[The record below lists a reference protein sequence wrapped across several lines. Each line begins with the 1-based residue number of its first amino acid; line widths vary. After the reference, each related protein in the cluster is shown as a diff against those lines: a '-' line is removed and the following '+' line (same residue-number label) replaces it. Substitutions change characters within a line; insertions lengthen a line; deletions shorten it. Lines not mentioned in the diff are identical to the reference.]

1 MADFS
6 NVDSTNYINGR
17 FFDTKGTHIVV
28 AQPSSSGATSFVKSN
43 DNGDTFTTMSI
54 PMSRLT
60 SIRVS
65 QDGEYIF
72 IFSTIMQ
79 KFYTSSDGGANWTQ
93 QLSDTIA
100 AIEWLQCS
108 NSGQYVVFSRTG
120 ANMTYVSNDYGVT
133 ATGTSMKSK
142 RCDMDST
149 GQYIG
154 VVGIDGQDII
164 FNMSNDFGAT
174 WTEQTISGNGND
186 PLLSI
191 SADGQYVL
199 ITSSNKNIYRSIDYG
214 VSFSEVSGTTQ
225 EWAAIEISVLDPR
238 FQYAALWN
246 QTNTVW
252 ESLDYGETW
261 TAKYNHPSNVR
272 YYDLVTSDKY
282 LIGMNNMNLYLDRF
296 ELGDGSSPPEITSTP
311 PSTVY
316 TNREFRYN
324 ITVDHIETQ
333 NIYLI
338 SDLSWLSIT
347 DNGIADSLIA
357 YYKFD
362 NASNIGQCSLNSAN
376 DLILFDSANIV
387 IDSFND
393 SPLSYNSGA
402 NFSSNTDGKGLI
414 TNNINFGN
422 STYTVS
428 FWANQPSKD
437 QCMFF
442 SQGHHSTSTISY
454 ASSGSGKLY
463 LKIDNTM
470 IYPATHDT
478 NITTTGASSKD
489 AQALVGSWNMHTI
502 VIRDDGLHK
511 IYINGDFY
519 SSVETA
525 NSSVKIFTNE
535 LNGYLVIGGQ
545 LNTGSDVSNPTEA
558 DLSADTNNDYQ
569 GYMQDFRIYSGELS
583 EADIADLYNGNLV
596 PNTAKLVGTP
606 PADGN
611 FDISI
616 YTGKVILEANTE
628 VSVNNGV
635 YYFNNVPSSSSTFTI
650 YQTGTYVFNNVPD
663 GHPIAF
669 LNNGK
674 TDKLTYTGTTSAGSK
689 VAQDGNSYEFFSGT
703 VTVEV
708 LDDFETISYECSI
721 HGYMGGEN
729 NLVYGDNTNVVT
741 QTFSLE
747 SITVPSSGTVAIV
760 NADFTD
766 NVTLVNGYI
775 ENWTPDGWTESGV
788 SNSTNRILIN
798 GSNVY
803 VNIGAGNTMIGFRK
817 ERKLYQEFSGFA
829 GYYYTLTFDL
839 TRRNNQ
845 SPNFSVLINDEEK
858 LNEIVSN
865 DTSQAEQR
873 TITWLNNES
882 TIRIEFASMD
892 TSDKSAF
899 IGNVAVTFSDSPPP
913 VLIESWTSVN
923 DIGQL
928 GSGYRIATNESSGN
942 YLLALSMSNSNVAG
956 AQTADNTNYLYR
968 STDSGVT
975 MTQGVTLNSGQ
986 FNSVVPLTDV
996 AMDTTGKY
1004 QMIVGCRRDNGRG
1017 DCWFYYSTDYGA
1029 SFDLAAYYNGV
1040 VNGDFN
1046 TVNQRNYTVA
1056 ISDEIAEAD
1065 SNAFFPCYIALGQY
1079 SGRRHVFNP
1088 VTNMWTE
1095 EDTNRNWCETSIS
1108 KTGQYILFSCNG
1120 ANSVYSKDYG
1130 ETFTNIPMNE
1140 LTGATGQRYY
1150 AADMSSDG
1158 QFMTFMSNYTIDK
1171 GYVFRTNDFGETW
1184 EQLEVLVTW
1193 KNFAYI
1199 QSLAIGKNGKNQIA
1213 FIESADGTNS
1223 RTIISTDYGMNWEL
1237 IDQDLTNNPCGI
1249 DAYNDGTNDY
1259 FYGIDREGLLYLSQG
1274 GSHAEI
1280 ASTPIITSIPP
1291 ATASA
1296 GTEFTYNITVTP
1308 TDSANIENI
1317 YLISDLSWLSFTD
1330 NGDNTATLVG
1340 TPTAYGDI
1348 DISIYAGK
1356 VILEA
1361 NTEVSENGG
1370 IYYFN
1375 NVSSSSSTFTIYKT
1389 GTYVF
1394 NNVPDGHPIAFLNN
1408 GKTDKLTY
1416 TGTTSAGSKV
1426 AQDGNSYE
1434 FFSGTVTVEVLDDF
1448 ETISYECSIHGYM
1461 GGENNLVYGDYTN
1474 VEVQRFT
1481 LEVPLP
1487 ASIIS
1492 SWENYTTLTF
1502 SNFTNHIL
1510 SASSDESGTNIMIAT
1525 RSVGSYTGEVYQG
1538 WYWGSTDGGQTY
1550 TRSNNRTSPIPMDV
1564 DCDSTGTHFIWG
1576 GNHDSSN
1583 WQTSIYY
1590 AADPL
1595 PNTKTEW
1602 TRFKI
1607 NSDKNYCKVRSM
1619 KVSEI
1624 VSNSV
1629 DENMP
1634 LFVAMSYTCGI
1645 MVYNP
1650 KEHKIYMHSGR
1661 TSGWIASTGGSADV
1675 PVEYVSNSDITSNTE
1690 SGSFYDISISDT
1702 GRYILS
1708 VGNKI
1713 YLSKDFGKTFERID
1727 TSITDW
1733 EDDCIAG
1740 DISSDGE
1747 FMTLCSKTSG
1757 KVFYS
1762 TNFGTDW
1769 NNTTIDGVSND
1780 LTTVKISKLGI
1791 NQIIGG
1797 KDGKSYA
1804 STNYGQTWAPL
1815 ADIDSTLTIW
1825 DFANKRDTSVEGQY
1839 TDHFMAASSIQNQ
1852 ANMQPQHG
1860 IPDVKAVVYLP
1871 KEPTFT
1877 STPETSV
1884 IGGNLYTYNI
1894 TVTDEENEITS
1905 IEGAI
1910 LPSWLTITDNGDNTA
1925 TLSGTP
1931 SDSDIGTT
1939 EIMIKAQ
1946 RPSDGGKAFQEYVL
1960 SIDSTTLLV
1969 KGWNTIG
1976 SISSLNGVMR
1986 MVTNSDSGQYILTV
2000 STNND
2005 DWKNGTSTH
2014 NWLYVRISND
2024 YGVSWRSQQ
2033 NFGGLNFT
2041 TYRFTDCAID
2051 ATGQYQILAGHE
2063 NGQQNMYVSTDFGDT
2078 WTRFNLNQ
2086 TNLDNDPALYGSGNF
2101 NLSSRNTCMISISN
2115 IVTGTHENAIIPC
2128 YISFVVYDNYRHF
2141 YNPITHTWTEDAS
2154 ETSRWLETDI
2164 SKDGQHVLCVRKD
2177 KNSVFSNDYG
2187 VTFNEIPFT
2196 NTSFKNQNWFAGD
2209 MSENG
2214 QYMTLMANYTTDT
2227 AYVLRTGDYG
2237 LNWVEMTLSLPL
2249 KNSAYTYCITVG
2261 KTGKNQMVV
2270 LKSQENENSRI
2281 YFSIDYGMTWNTH
2294 FDIDTANSSNLTA
2307 VDYYTSTEGDDTFD
2321 NYYIMTNKGY
2331 LHSGTKTLGSILSLP
2346 PEFNS
2351 NPVLTG
2357 IEGEVYTYNV
2367 TISYDQIVAITGTTL
2382 PDWMTLTDN
2391 GDNTATLSGTPNEY
2405 GSVNIVLSAA
2415 GAIQLFTIEID
2426 TTSIAVLDW
2435 NTISDVG
2442 TQNGIFRMST
2452 NADGGRY
2459 LLAVSMNREDWK
2471 QNQSSANKDYV
2482 FRSENSGDSW
2492 KNRTSGFNANLN
2504 DAYRYTDCSLDT
2516 TGQYQVLTG
2525 YGNNATSL
2533 YFSKDGGA
2541 NWTNIDLKQSN
2552 IDSDSTTYGSGTF
2565 TYSNSNAAIS
2575 ISNAIPGAH
2584 EDSIIPCYISLVQYS
2599 GKRHMYNPLTHT
2611 WTEDDE
2617 NSSKWFETAVSKNG
2631 QYVLITRRDKDSIFS
2646 SDYGVSFTSIPMPTL
2661 QDAVGQ
2667 DWYAADISENGQYMT
2682 LVAGY
2687 TTDVVY
2693 VYRTG
2698 DYGENWDEISLSL
2711 PRKNYS
2717 TPYSVSVGGIGKNQ
2731 MIVFKDQEDNQ
2742 SRVYY
2747 SADYGVT
2754 WILGVDTDIEERLTA
2769 IDNFYTSKEGTD
2781 DASYD
2786 NYYIMARNGNL
2797 AKSVRALGAEY
2808 IVPQETG
2815 DFDDGGSFEI
2825 EGNRVKTRG
2834 IPLKNR
2840 GNRKDVLKRMRTR
2853 IGDDSKRIVIE
2864 ASDFGETDFLKRDEV
2879 QVVFA
2884 DSEGSITLETSDAVY
2899 VVMENGEQVSMT
2911 LNSGD
2916 VLIFDRISPA
2926 QTNVFVNDTNE
2937 IYTTLADE
2945 EIGSYEG
2952 FYWKVGSI
2960 LAFTLDIRSTYS
2972 SVIFSSGIKSTF
2984 NLIINI
2990 FNITKLANS
2999 IDNSNSSHE
3008 NFDFSTAGYIQDSE
3022 ITITDAGTNYVIGD
3036 TVQAQSSNNGSGA
3049 VLRIASVDED
3059 GAVESLTVLFGG
3071 QTYTDNEVLLVGS
3084 DSQNGSGLA
3093 LTLGNVGTDSV
3104 TIATV
3109 TNNLVT
3115 RSTIIREYA
3124 KAFNKSASTTEYNA
3138 AFGDLENLA
3147 DEWKICITRA
3157 IDSIA
3162 LAFPDTPQEDD
3173 NTTLP
3178 TNTSSASLN
3187 TATINTATEE
3197 TKGALF
3203 MKIKALEN
3211 YIYYSC
3217 KSLTKYVNQLAY
3229 RNNSPLAIFL
3239 SNYLIPIDNAFKDL
3253 ANDAAKFVKET
3264 EFLFTMLKLGTF
3276 ITDGNISSF
3285 RQSRTN
3291 ILNSIDIIHTT
3302 LVNLKENAL

>member
-17 FFDTKGTHIVV
+17 FFDTKGTHLVV
-28 AQPSSSGATSFVKSN
+28 AQPSSSGGTSFVKSN
-43 DNGDTFTTMSI
+43 DNGDTYTTISI

-93 QLSDTIA
+93 QLSDIISG
-100 AIEWLQCS
+100 IEWLQCS
-108 NSGQYVVFSRTG
+108 NSGQYVVFSG
-120 ANMTYVSNDYGVT
+120 SGVTYVSDDYGVT
-133 ATGTSMKSK
+133 ATATSMASK

-164 FNMSNDFGAT
+164 FNMSNDFGVT

-214 VSFSEVSGTTQ
+214 VSFSELSGTTQ
-225 EWAAIEISVLDPR
+225 EWAAIEISVVNPT

-252 ESLDYGETW
+252 ESVDYGETW

-282 LIGMNNMNLYLDRF
+282 LIGMNNMTLYLDRF
-296 ELGDGSSPPEITSTP
+296 ELGDPNAPPEISSTP
-311 PSTVY
+311 PSTIY
-316 TNREFRYN
+316 TSREFTYN
-324 ITVDHIETQ
+324 ITVDHSESQI
-333 NIYLI
+333 IYLI
-338 SDLSWLSIT
+338 SDLSWLSLT
-347 DNGIADSLIA
+347 DNG
-357 YYKFD
+357 
-362 NASNIGQCSLNSAN
+362 
-376 DLILFDSANIV
+376 
-387 IDSFND
+387 
-393 SPLSYNSGA
+393 
-402 NFSSNTDGKGLI
+402 
-414 TNNINFGN
+414 
-422 STYTVS
+422 
-428 FWANQPSKD
+428 
-437 QCMFF
+437 
-442 SQGHHSTSTISY
+442 
-454 ASSGSGKLY
+454 
-463 LKIDNTM
+463 DNT
-470 IYPATHDT
+470 AT
-478 NITTTGASSKD
+478 
-489 AQALVGSWNMHTI
+489 
-502 VIRDDGLHK
+502 
-511 IYINGDFY
+511 
-519 SSVETA
+519 
-525 NSSVKIFTNE
+525 
-535 LNGYLVIGGQ
+535 
-545 LNTGSDVSNPTEA
+545 
-558 DLSADTNNDYQ
+558 
-569 GYMQDFRIYSGELS
+569 
-583 EADIADLYNGNLV
+583 
-596 PNTAKLVGTP
+596 LVGTP
-606 PADGN
+606 PTDGN

-616 YTGKVILEANTE
+616 YTGKVILEASTQ
-628 VSVNNGV
+628 VSVNGGI
-635 YYFNNVPSSSSTFTI
+635 YYFNNVSSSSSTFTI

-689 VAQDGNSYEFFSGT
+689 VAQDGNTYEFFSGT
-703 VTVEV
+703 ITVEV

-741 QTFSLE
+741 QTFSSE
-747 SITVPSSGTVAIV
+747 SISIPSSGTVEVV

-788 SNSTNRILIN
+788 STNVNRILIN
-798 GSNVY
+798 GSSAY
-803 VNIGAGNTMIGFRK
+803 GDIGAGNTMIGFRK
-817 ERKLYQEFSGFA
+817 QRKLYQEFSGFT

-839 TRRNNQ
+839 TRRPND

-858 LNEIVSN
+858 FNQTVSV
-865 DTSQAEQR
+865 SEPEQQ
-873 TITWLNNES
+873 TISWINNES
-882 TIRIEFASMD
+882 TIRIEFASND
-892 TSDKSAF
+892 TADRSAF
-899 IGNVAVTFSDSPPP
+899 IGNVVVTFSDSPPP
-913 VLIESWTSVN
+913 VLIQSWTSVN
-923 DIGQL
+923 DIGQI

-942 YLLALSMSNSNVAG
+942 YLLALSMSNSNVSG
-956 AQTADNTNYLYR
+956 AQTSDNSNYLYR

-986 FNSVVPLTDV
+986 FNSGVPLTDV
-996 AMDTTGKY
+996 AMDTTGQY

-1017 DCWFYYSTDYGA
+1017 DAWIYYSTDYGA
-1029 SFDLAAYYNGV
+1029 SFDLVEHYNGS

-1046 TVNQRNYTVA
+1046 TVNQRNYTIA
-1056 ISDEIAEAD
+1056 ISDQIAEAD
-1065 SNAFFPCYIALGQY
+1065 ANAFFPCYISLGQY

-1088 VTNMWTE
+1088 ISNKWSE
-1095 EDTNRNWCETSIS
+1095 ENTNRNWCETSIS

-1120 ANSVYSKDYG
+1120 ANSVFSKDYG
-1130 ETFTNIPMNE
+1130 DTFTNIPMNE
-1140 LTGATGQRYY
+1140 LSGATGQRYY

-1193 KNFAYI
+1193 RNYSYI

-1213 FIESADGTNS
+1213 FIERADGTNS

-1259 FYGIDREGLLYLSQG
+1259 FYGIDREGLLYLSEV
-1274 GSHAEI
+1274 GSHAQT
-1280 ASTPIITSIPP
+1280 SNMPTITSTPP

-1296 GTEFTYNITVTP
+1296 DTEFTYNITVTP
-1308 TDSANIENI
+1308 TDPANTEII
-1317 YLISDLSWLSFTD
+1317 YLISDLSWLSLTD

-1340 TPTAYGDI
+1340 TPTAYGNV

-1361 NTEVSENGG
+1361 NTEVSANGG

-1502 SNFTNHIL
+1502 SQFTNHIL

-1525 RSVGSYTGEVYQG
+1525 RSTGSYTSEVYQG

-1550 TRSNNRTSPIPMDV
+1550 TRSNNRTGPIPMDV

-1576 GNHDSSN
+1576 GNHGSSN

-1602 TRFKI
+1602 ARFKI

-1624 VSNSV
+1624 INNSV

-1650 KEHKIYMHSGR
+1650 KEHRIYMHSGR

-1690 SGSFYDISISDT
+1690 SSSFYDISISDT

-1762 TNFGTDW
+1762 SNFGTDW

-1804 STNYGQTWAPL
+1804 STNYGQTWVPVP
-1815 ADIDSTLTIW
+1815 DIDSSLTIW
-1825 DFANKRDTSVEGQY
+1825 DFTNKRDTSVDGQY

-1852 ANMQPQHG
+1852 ANIQPQHG
-1860 IPDVKAVVYLP
+1860 IPDTKAVVYLP
-1871 KEPTFT
+1871 KEPSFT
-1877 STPETSV
+1877 STPDTTV

-1910 LPSWLTITDNGDNTA
+1910 LPSWLSITDNGDNTA

-1946 RPSDGGKAFQEYVL
+1946 RPSDGGKAFQEYIL

-1969 KGWNTIG
+1969 KDWNTIG
-1976 SISSLNGVMR
+1976 NIPSLNGVMR

-2024 YGVSWRSQQ
+2024 YGASWRHQH

-2086 TNLDNDPALYGSGNF
+2086 TNLDNDPVLNGSGNF
-2101 NLSSRNTCMISISN
+2101 SMSSRNTCEVSISN

-2141 YNPITHTWTEDAS
+2141 YNPITHTWTEDSS

-2196 NTSFKNQNWFAGD
+2196 NSSFKNQNWFAGD

-2227 AYVLRTGDYG
+2227 AFVLRSGDYG

-2249 KNSAYTYCITVG
+2249 KNGAYTYCITVG

-2294 FDIDTANSSNLTA
+2294 FDIDTANSSSLTA

-2321 NYYIMTNKGY
+2321 NYYIMTNKGF

-2367 TISYDQIVAITGTTL
+2367 TISYDQIVPITGTTL

-2391 GDNTATLSGTPNEY
+2391 GDNTATLSGTPDEY
-2405 GSVNIVLSAA
+2405 GSVNVVLNAA
-2415 GAIQLFTIEID
+2415 GAIQLFTIQID

-2442 TQNGIFRMST
+2442 TQNGIFRMCT
-2452 NADGGRY
+2452 NSNGGRY

-2541 NWTNIDLKQSN
+2541 NWTNIDIRQGNL
-2552 IDSDSTTYGSGTF
+2552 DADSTTYGNGTF
-2565 TYSNSNAAIS
+2565 TSSNSNAAIS
-2575 ISNAIPGAH
+2575 ISNSIPGAH

-2617 NSSKWFETAVSKNG
+2617 DNSKWFETAVSKNG

-2661 QDAVGQ
+2661 QGAVGQ

-2682 LVAGY
+2682 IVAGY
-2687 TTDVVY
+2687 TIDIVY

-2711 PRKNYS
+2711 PRKNFS
-2717 TPYSVSVGGIGKNQ
+2717 TPYSVTVGGIGKNQ
-2731 MIVFKDQEDNQ
+2731 MIVLKDQENNE

-2754 WILGVDTDIEERLTA
+2754 WNLGVDTDIEDRLTA

-2781 DASYD
+2781 DGFYD
-2786 NYYIMARNGNL
+2786 NYYIMGRNGNL

-2808 IVPQETG
+2808 VVPQESG
-2815 DFDDGGSFEI
+2815 NFDDGGSFEI
-2825 EGNRVKTRG
+2825 QGSRVKAKG

-2840 GNRKDVLKRMRTR
+2840 GNRKDILKRMRTR
-2853 IGDDSKRIVIE
+2853 IGDESKRIIIE
-2864 ASDFGETDFLKRDEV
+2864 ASDFGETNFLKRDEV

-2884 DSEGSITLETSDAVY
+2884 DTEGSISLQTSDAVY
-2899 VVMENGEQVSMT
+2899 VVMENGEQISMT

-2916 VLIFDRISPA
+2916 VLIFDRISPL

-2937 IYTTLADE
+2937 IYATLEDE

-2960 LAFTLDIRSTYS
+2960 LAFTLDIKSTYS

-2990 FNITKLANS
+2990 FNLTKLANS

-3008 NFDFSTAGYIQDSE
+3008 NYDLSTAGYIQDGQ
-3022 ITITDAGTNYVIGD
+3022 ITITDAGTNYVVGD
-3036 TVQAQSSNNGSGA
+3036 TVQAQSSVDGSGA

-3071 QTYTDNEVLLVGS
+3071 QSYTDNEVLLVGS

-3093 LTLGNVGTDSV
+3093 LSLATVGTESV
-3104 TIATV
+3104 TISSV

-3115 RSTIIREYA
+3115 RSGIIREYA
-3124 KAFNKSASTTEYNA
+3124 KAFNKSASTAEYDA

-3147 DEWKICITRA
+3147 NEWKICITRA

-3173 NTTLP
+3173 DTTLP

-3253 ANDAAKFVKET
+3253 ANDSAKFVKET

-3291 ILNSIDIIHTT
+3291 IINSVDIIHTT
-3302 LVNLKENAL
+3302 LINLKENAL